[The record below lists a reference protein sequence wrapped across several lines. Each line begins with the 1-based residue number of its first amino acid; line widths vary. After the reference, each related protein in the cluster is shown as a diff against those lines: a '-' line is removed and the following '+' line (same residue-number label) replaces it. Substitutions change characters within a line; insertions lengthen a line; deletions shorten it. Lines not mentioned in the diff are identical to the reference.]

1 MDYQICKQEYVV
13 DEKVVFYI
21 KKLETEFDQELT
33 KTNEKIQELEAKI
46 ESTTYEPIRMS
57 HIREVQALY
66 ERHKKTCTLCEKFLT
81 GISNP
86 ENQNMNFIN
95 QIIWEFNNG
104 QFRTKQELFYKSED
118 YKIALQDRDSITILC
133 LLIPAIFAFIFG
145 CCSGGIIT
153 VGFACAFVS
162 LPIGGLIAIIPN
174 LLFNESIRC
183 EVELEI
189 TETKPIN
196 KETTIYGITTTKGIY
211 DTLKNT
217 RISDFTYTNTTA
229 I

>member
-1 MDYQICKQEYVV
+1 MNYELYNAKIEKDDNVIFYV
-13 DEKVVFYI
+13 
-21 KKLETEFDQELT
+21 KKLETELDLELT
-33 KTNEKIQELEAKI
+33 KTKQKIQDLESKI
-46 ESTTYEPIRMS
+46 EAASDEITKMTYA
-57 HIREVQALY
+57 REIQPFY
-66 ERHKKTCTLCEKFLT
+66 EHHKKICALCEKFII
-81 GISNP
+81 GYSKP
-86 ENQNMNFIN
+86 ENQNINFVKNIA
-95 QIIWEFNNG
+95 WEFNNG

-217 RISDFTYTNTTA
+217 RISDFTYANTTA